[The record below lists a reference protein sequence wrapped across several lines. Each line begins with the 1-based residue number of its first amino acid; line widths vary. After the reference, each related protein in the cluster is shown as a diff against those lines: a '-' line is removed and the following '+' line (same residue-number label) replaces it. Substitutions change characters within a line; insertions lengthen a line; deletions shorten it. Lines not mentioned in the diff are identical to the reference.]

1 MEYGEKIKDI
11 NEISDMREQKVMKF
25 NDELN
30 VDLQNTEEIINMN
43 DTKKTMMKEINCYK
57 EERYYFKKDTLD

>member
-1 MEYGEKIKDI
+1 
-11 NEISDMREQKVMKF
+11 MREQKVMKF

-43 DTKKTMMKEINCYK
+43 DTKKTMMKEVNCYK
-57 EERYYFKKDTLD
+57 EERYSFKKDTLD